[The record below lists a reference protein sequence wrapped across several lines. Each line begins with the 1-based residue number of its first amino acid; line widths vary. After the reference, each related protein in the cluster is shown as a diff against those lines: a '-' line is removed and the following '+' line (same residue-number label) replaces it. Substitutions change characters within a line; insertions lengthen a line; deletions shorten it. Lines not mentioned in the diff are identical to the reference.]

1 MPIAGKIL
9 TFIASIA
16 VSYAIK
22 KVFDMIHLIRET
34 IIIKKTIEYYTSTYE
49 SIRY

>member
-1 MPIAGKIL
+1 MSIARKIL

-22 KVFDMIHLIRET
+22 SLKGVEKDSPLDMIT
-34 IIIKKTIEYYTSTYE
+34 
-49 SIRY
+49 